1 MTEACLEGFVDNL
14 AGPIGPIN
22 ISSLSSVSETTRIET
37 DAPFTFNELDMAIH
51 SSKNTAAGLDGILN
65 NHLKLLRSKHKCQ
78 LLTMFNSVC
87 NSGIIPEEWMKY
99 QIIAIPNKNK

>member
-14 AGPIGPIN
+14 AGPTGPIN
-22 ISSLSSVSETTRIET
+22 IPSLSSVSETSRTET

-51 SSKNTAAGLDGILN
+51 SSKNTAAGLDGIRN
-65 NHLKLLRSKHKCQ
+65 NHLKLLSSKHNYQ
-78 LLTMFNSVC
+78 LLSIFHSVW